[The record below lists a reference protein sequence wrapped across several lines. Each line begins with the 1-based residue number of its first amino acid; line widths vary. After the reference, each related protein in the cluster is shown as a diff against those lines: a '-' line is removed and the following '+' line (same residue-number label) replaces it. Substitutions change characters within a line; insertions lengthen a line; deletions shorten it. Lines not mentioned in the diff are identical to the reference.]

1 MSSLPSE
8 RSLSPIRRGKSPL
21 RWARRRRRSERGRG
35 EVIVERVVEKQV
47 VVAAG
52 NFPILTKTSYY
63 DWAAL
68 MRMMLQARGL
78 WSAVSEGTSDYTED
92 RMALEVISKAVPV
105 EMMGSM
111 ASKPTAKV
119 AWEAIILRNVGVDRV
134 RKAKANSLKH
144 EFDLL
149 TFNDGES
156 VDDFGARISRITNQ
170 LAVLGCEY
178 KEEEIVRR
186 FLLALPPK
194 FEQIAASIETLLDME
209 SMLVDELI
217 GRLKPS
223 EERINRNAGKSI
235 ASLNL
240 TEDELVAR
248 LSSRL
253 KVPGNGGSDRSKE
266 SPSSNNKRGRG
277 RGKGRG
283 SGGRSGNR
291 GGGNTT
297 GCGGEGAGVHGGE
310 NAGRG
315 GGGTSSDVASDECRY
330 CGKKGHWARE
340 CRKKKWDEEV
350 HAAQAEEEDEPT
362 LFMTTAT
369 IMESIAVQAHP
380 DAVHLEES
388 KLFVQLGE
396 NGGGDSARWIL
407 DSGVTNRM
415 MGVHTMFSEIDLRVH
430 GTVRFGDG
438 SVANIE
444 GRGSILV
451 KCKTGGH
458 KALTGVYYI
467 PRLTANIISLGQLE
481 EAAYRIVLH
490 DGFLRLWD
498 RAGTLVAKVKRAS
511 NRLYILYLDVDRPVC
526 LAAQG
531 TSPTW
536 RWHSR
541 YGHLNF
547 RGLKR
552 LVESEMVR
560 GLPQIDHVDQVCDS
574 CLTGKQKRATFSSV
588 ARYHAEE
595 KLELVHGDLCG
606 PVTPTTPGA
615 KRYSFLLVDDVS
627 RYMWLVLLATKDE
640 ALSAFTA
647 FQARAEVEA
656 GRKIGTLHT
665 DRGGE
670 FTARSF
676 IEHCS
681 KQGVQ

>member
-1 MSSLPSE
+1 
-8 RSLSPIRRGKSPL
+8 
-21 RWARRRRRSERGRG
+21 
-35 EVIVERVVEKQV
+35 V
-47 VVAAG
+47 
-52 NFPILTKTSYY
+52 
-63 DWAAL
+63 
-68 MRMMLQARGL
+68 
-78 WSAVSEGTSDYTED
+78 
-92 RMALEVISKAVPV
+92 
-105 EMMGSM
+105 
-111 ASKPTAKV
+111 
-119 AWEAIILRNVGVDRV
+119 
-134 RKAKANSLKH
+134 
-144 EFDLL
+144 
-149 TFNDGES
+149 
-156 VDDFGARISRITNQ
+156 
-170 LAVLGCEY
+170 C
-178 KEEEIVRR
+178 R

-194 FEQIAASIETLLDME
+194 FEQITVSIETLLDLE
-209 SMLVDELI
+209 SMSVDELI

-240 TEDELVAR
+240 TEDEPVAR

-253 KVPGNGGSDRSKE
+253 KVPGNGGSDRSNE

-277 RGKGRG
+277 RGKGPG
-283 SGGRSGNR
+283 SGGRGGNR

-297 GCGGEGAGVHGGE
+297 GRGGKGAGARGGE

-315 GGGTSSDVASDECRY
+315 GGGTSGDVASDECHY
-330 CGKKGHWARE
+330 YGKKGYWARE
-340 CRKKKWDEEV
+340 CRKKKRDEEV

-362 LFMTTAT
+362 LFMASAT
-369 IMESIAVQAHP
+369 IMEPVAVQAHP

-388 KLFVQLGE
+388 KLFIQLGE
-396 NGGGDSARWIL
+396 NGDGDSARWIL
-407 DSGVTNRM
+407 DSGATNHMTDLRA
-415 MGVHTMFSEIDLRVH
+415 VFSETDLRVH
-430 GTVRFGDG
+430 DTIRFGDG

-444 GRGSILV
+444 GCSSILV
-451 KCKTGGH
+451 KCKISGH

-498 RAGTLVAKVKRAS
+498 RGETLVAKMKRAS
-511 NRLYILYLDVDRPVC
+511 NKLYILYLDVDRPVC
-526 LAAQG
+526 LATQG
-531 TSPTW
+531 TSPAW

-552 LVESEMVR
+552 LAEGEMVR

-574 CLTGKQKRATFSSV
+574 CLVGKQKWVIFPSV
-588 ARYHAEE
+588 ARYRVKE

-606 PVTPTTPGA
+606 PVTPAMPGA
-615 KRYSFLLVDDVS
+615 KRYFFLLVDDVS

-640 ALSAFTA
+640 ALSVFTA
-647 FQARAEVEA
+647 FQARAEAEA
-656 GRKIGTLHT
+656 GRKIGTLRT

-676 IEHCS
+676 VEHCS
-681 KQGVQ
+681 KQGVQRHLTAPYTPEQNGVVERRNQSVLGMARSMLKAMSMPSYFWGEAVITAVFILNRSPT